1 MWGLGFCDVHSYD
14 CVLVFLRRNR
24 TVIRHFRIAFLV
36 IAAFGV
42 CAGPLLAQQNGS
54 FGRQLPAGSP
64 FGGGVPQGTATAQT
78 LQLTVADVI
87 HRALQYNLGVLLSE
101 QDVSHAGGTR
111 WVTLSQLLPN
121 VSAYVTESRQRI
133 NLEAFGFNPSNFGLS
148 PVVGPF
154 NTFDA
159 RVTLSQSLL
168 DRRAINETRAENHNV
183 EAARHSYRSAR
194 DLVVLVAANAYLQM
208 LASDARTQSARAQ
221 LQTSDTLYQQAQD
234 LKQNGIVAGIDVL
247 RAEVR
252 LNGDRQRVTVYQ
264 NDFEKARLQLAR
276 LIGLPV
282 GQAFAISAQLPN
294 VPVPDLTIEQALA
307 QAYRDRP
314 DYLAAQ
320 ERVRAAEASRAAA
333 FSEQLPSLQ
342 VNANYGVL
350 GLTAADS
357 VATYTLAGSVIIPI
371 FQGGRT
377 HGRLAEADADLRQR
391 RAEAEDMRAQIY
403 YDVRSAFFDLQA
415 NGEQL
420 QVATRSRDLAN
431 QELTQARDRFAAGVA
446 NNLEVVQAQQSVTT
460 ADEQYIDALLGYDV
474 SKAVLARSLGDAEAA
489 VQRILG
495 PGTP

>member
-1 MWGLGFCDVHSYD
+1 
-14 CVLVFLRRNR
+14 
-24 TVIRHFRIAFLV
+24 VIRHFRIAFVV
-36 IAAFGV
+36 IAAFGGSAAPV
-42 CAGPLLAQQNGS
+42 LAQQVGAQ
-54 FGRQLPAGSP
+54 GRQLPVGSP
-64 FGGGVPQGTATAQT
+64 FGGGVPQGTPTAQT

-87 HRALQYNLGVLLSE
+87 HRALEYNLGVLLSE

-111 WVTLSQLLPN
+111 WVALSQLLPN
-121 VSAYVTESRQRI
+121 VGAYVSESRQRI

-159 RVTLSQSLL
+159 RVTLSQSLV
-168 DRRAINETRAENHNV
+168 DRRATNETRAENHNV

-194 DLVVLVAANAYLQM
+194 DLVVLVAANGYLQT
-208 LASDARTQSARAQ
+208 LAADARTQSARAQ
-221 LQTSDTLYQQAQD
+221 LQTSGTLYQQAQD

-252 LNGDRQRVTVYQ
+252 LNGDRQRVTVFQ
-264 NDFEKARLQLAR
+264 NEFEKARLQLAR

-282 GQAFAISAQLPN
+282 GQPFTLSTDLPN

-333 FSEQLPSLQ
+333 FSEQLPSVQ
-342 VNANYGVL
+342 VNANYGAL

-357 VATYTLAGSVIIPI
+357 VATYTLAGAVIIPI
-371 FQGGRT
+371 FQGGRSQ
-377 HGRLAEADADLRQR
+377 GRLAEADADLRQR

-403 YDVRSAFFDLQA
+403 YDVRTAFFDLQA

-420 QVATRSRDLAN
+420 QVATRSRELAN

-489 VQRILG
+489 VERILG